1 MHADCAVITLAVVSL
16 HGFRCATAYLASVVL
31 FCATDYSS
39 AILFGSFCWG
49 VGVREDEIPPPSNGD
64 HGDLCKGITM
74 NACL

>member
-49 VGVREDEIPPPSNGD
+49 VGVREDEITMVI
-64 HGDLCKGITM
+64 CAKG
-74 NACL
+74 LP